1 MAKGEHL
8 SSYQQK
14 VVRRFY
20 EHADTRTLTALSE
33 LTSDLYLCESDKQAD
48 KLWKRVE
55 GLLSK
60 AGVAPSRLA
69 QLMQSRDV
77 AALAALVGELTAK
90 S

>member
-8 SSYQQK
+8 SAYQQK

-33 LTSDLYLCESDKQAD
+33 LTSDLYLCGSEKQAE

-55 GLLSK
+55 GLLGK
-60 AGVAPSRLA
+60 AGVAPSRLEK
-69 QLMQSRDV
+69 LTQSRDV
-77 AALAALVGELTAK
+77 TALAALVGELSGK
-90 S
+90 